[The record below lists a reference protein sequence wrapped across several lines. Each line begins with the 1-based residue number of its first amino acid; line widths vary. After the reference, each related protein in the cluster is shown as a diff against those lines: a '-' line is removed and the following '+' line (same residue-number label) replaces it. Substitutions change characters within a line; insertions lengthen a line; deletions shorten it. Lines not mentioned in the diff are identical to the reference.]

1 MLTIRHITVDSRDP
15 YGLAGFWSSVTGWPI
30 SAEDSPGD
38 PEVLL
43 EPTEPG
49 APELL
54 FVAVP
59 EAKASKNRW
68 HLDLVG
74 RTTTR
79 DAEVSRIVDLGAS
92 VVSDMRKPNGRGWVV
107 LTDPEGN
114 EFCVEPGL
122 TERS

>member
-1 MLTIRHITVDSRDP
+1 MLTIQHITVDSRDP

-43 EPTEPG
+43 EPTESG

-59 EAKASKNRW
+59 
-68 HLDLVG
+68 DG
-74 RTTTR
+74 TC
-79 DAEVSRIVDLGAS
+79 
-92 VVSDMRKPNGRGWVV
+92 
-107 LTDPEGN
+107 N
-114 EFCVEPGL
+114 EDVTECRPGL
-122 TERS
+122 TASGTRVGTVSEGRPRG